1 MNHLNFYPLVFG
13 AVAALLSPVGS
24 IAHDA
29 LAHTPELTRLWKDA
43 SGKPIHEGS
52 FVAARDTELIV
63 QDRDGAFIA
72 IELDRLGET
81 DRALA
86 KEKLKQ
92 IRELNT
98 SPIRQTAAARSARVP
113 ANSSTHL
120 GLMEAAFGTFAPKVR
135 TRSDSRH
142 FFVESDSI
150 PDHPMMVGITAWQQQ
165 VPIPQPYTGANAW
178 QIPLHPVKAARPMSA
193 KNHFFRGAI
202 ALAVNGVPIF
212 NPLNNRGVDA
222 YLAGERDQ
230 WGGQCGRADDYHYHI
245 APTHLQA
252 NVGPGNPVAFA
263 LDGYPVLG
271 FTEADGST
279 VRGLDWMGGHS
290 GADGSYHYHAL
301 KVYPYL
307 IGGFRGEV
315 REVGGQVDPQ
325 PRAQPLRPHTQPLR
339 GATITRFSGNA
350 KAGYNLKY
358 SQDGREGSVS
368 YRIQENGSVAFR
380 FIVAS
385 GRVSNETYSPNQRG
399 PGGRP
404 PRPGGDFRRPGR
416 PKGAPP
422 RPRQPKRR

>member
-1 MNHLNFYPLVFG
+1 
-13 AVAALLSPVGS
+13 
-24 IAHDA
+24 
-29 LAHTPELTRLWKDA
+29 
-43 SGKPIHEGS
+43 
-52 FVAARDTELIV
+52 
-63 QDRDGAFIA
+63 
-72 IELDRLGET
+72 
-81 DRALA
+81 
-86 KEKLKQ
+86 
-92 IRELNT
+92 
-98 SPIRQTAAARSARVP
+98 
-113 ANSSTHL
+113 
-120 GLMEAAFGTFAPKVR
+120 
-135 TRSDSRH
+135 
-142 FFVESDSI
+142 
-150 PDHPMMVGITAWQQQ
+150 MMVGITAWQQQ

-222 YLAGERDQ
+222 YLAGELDK
-230 WGGQCGRADDYHYHI
+230 WGGHCGRADDYHYHI